1 MASKRYELVKR
12 YYDTTIRGKRL
23 WTRKM
28 VKNAVLKGW
37 ITQDE
42 YDEIVGMTDTPAES
56 GGGGETAPDYEQM
69 AADVRAKRDALLAA
83 SDYTQATDYPSTYA
97 ARTAWAEYRQ
107 QLRDVT
113 KQAGFPASVVWP
125 VPPTEK

>member
-1 MASKRYELVKR
+1 MASKRYELVKG
-12 YYDTTIRGKRL
+12 YYDKRL

-28 VKNAVLKGW
+28 LKNAVIKGW

-42 YDEIVGMTDTPAES
+42 YDGIVGVKA
-56 GGGGETAPDYEQM
+56 APNYEQM

-113 KQAGFPASVVWP
+113 KQTGFPAEVKW
-125 VPPTEK
+125 PTEPESK

>member
-1 MASKRYELVKR
+1 MASKRYELVKG
-12 YYDTTIRGKRL
+12 YYDKRL

-28 VKNAVLKGW
+28 LKNAVVKGW

-42 YDEIVGMTDTPAES
+42 YDEIVGMTDAPTEADGS
-56 GGGGETAPDYEQM
+56 GGATATDYKQM

-113 KQAGFPASVVWP
+113 KQAGFPAEVEW
-125 VPPTEK
+125 PTEPESK

>member
-1 MASKRYELVKR
+1 MASRRYELVKG
-12 YYDTTIRGKRL
+12 YFEKRL

-28 VKNAVLKGW
+28 LKNAVVKGW

-42 YDEIVGMTDTPAES
+42 YDGIVGVTSTPTESDGS
-56 GGGGETAPDYEQM
+56 GGEAALDYDQM
-69 AADVRAKRDALLAA
+69 GAAVRAKRDALLAA

-113 KQAGFPASVVWP
+113 KQAGFPADVVWP
-125 VPPTEK
+125 VPPKEK